1 MSRRPDQERE
11 LAEKLEQARK
21 EGRYEAGPSF
31 GAYENI
37 YSSRI
42 IAESAPATHPKIR
55 VGGAG
60 IIIAGPRERYDVGH
74 HVRVFAENPSGIP
87 GTIGSAKRHSE
98 DLKSTPAGT
107 ESEMSGENRVTREE
121 IDAKLDAMTS
131 RVEASEARIASSLDL
146 IHAELAHVA
155 AGVKD
160 KPGLGALVIT
170 VASGI
175 AVALGIVI
183 GLLSFAGDRF
193 DGGIAVSSATAQQAA
208 QTQLQS
214 EENASAL
221 DTLTKIAVSQQQQ
234 LQRQNEQLETLLSRL
249 PSDSPDADAPTVP

>member
-1 MSRRPDQERE
+1 MSRRPDQDDD
-11 LAEKLEQARK
+11 LAEKLEQARR
-21 EGRYEAGPSF
+21 EGRYEARPSF
-31 GAYENI
+31 GTYENI
-37 YSSRI
+37 YS
-42 IAESAPATHPKIR
+42 AGSATDPA
-55 VGGAG
+55 AL
-60 IIIAGPRERYDVGH
+60 
-74 HVRVFAENPSGIP
+74 PSGIRIIDAEAFIA
-87 GTIGSAKRHSE
+87 GTKGRYNIGQTVHVFGTGPFGVTGTTTAAKHSSE
-98 DLKSTPAGT
+98 DLKPTPSGT

-170 VASGI
+170 VSSGI

-208 QTQLQS
+208 ETQILS

-221 DTLTKIAVSQQQQ
+221 DALTKIAVSQQQQ

-249 PSDSPDADAPTVP
+249 PSDSSAESVTPSP